1 MAHFDNGQSFPMD
14 PMTYIGRVKRNAETG
29 RVESME
35 VFYDDSLIALAD
47 GDEFVTFTTVVLL
60 GGD

>member
-1 MAHFDNGQSFPMD
+1 MANLSNGQNFPLD
-14 PMTYIGRVKRNAETG
+14 PMTYIGRVKRNADTG

-35 VFYDDSLIALAD
+35 VFYDDSLIHIEE
-47 GDEFVTFTTVVLL
+47 GDEFITFTTVVLL